1 MEWANQDDV
10 IEKMQNK
17 INNLRNAAY
26 IEEKGKNAMLQR
38 DKEEIIKY
46 TEFKIRL
53 EVYTK
58 QADFLEEILLDIDS
72 LKQEEVRNFEE
83 AEEDLREKR
92 YEAYIK
98 IEPTAIGPI

>member
-1 MEWANQDDV
+1 MEWSNQDVV
-10 IEKMQNK
+10 IGKMQNK

-26 IEEKGKNAMLQR
+26 IAEKGKDAMLQR

-46 TEFKIRL
+46 TEFKVRL
-53 EVYTK
+53 EDYTK
-58 QADFLEEILLDIDS
+58 QADFLEEILLDIDL

-92 YEAYIK
+92 ADAYI
-98 IEPTAIGPI
+98 

>member
-1 MEWANQDDV
+1 MEWANQDAV

-26 IEEKGKNAMLQR
+26 IEEKGKEAIIQKI
-38 DKEEIIKY
+38 KEDIKKY
-46 TEFKIRL
+46 TEFKVRL
-53 EVYTK
+53 EDYTK

-83 AEEDLREKR
+83 A
-92 YEAYIK
+92 
-98 IEPTAIGPI
+98 

>member
-1 MEWANQDDV
+1 MDWIDRDDA

-26 IEEKGKNAMLQR
+26 IAEKGKEAIIQNS
-38 DKEEIIKY
+38 KESIEKY

-53 EVYTK
+53 EDYTRF
-58 QADFLEEILLDIDS
+58 ADFLEEILLDINRMKEEEI
-72 LKQEEVRNFEE
+72 KQFEL

-92 YEAYIK
+92 YEAYI
-98 IEPTAIGPI
+98 

>member
-1 MEWANQDDV
+1 MEWSNQDAV
-10 IEKMQNK
+10 IEKIQNK
-17 INNLRNAAY
+17 LNNLRNAAY
-26 IEEKGKNAMLQR
+26 IAEKGKNAMLQR
-38 DKEEIIKY
+38 DKEEIIKH
-46 TEFKIRL
+46 TEFKVRL

-58 QADFLEEILLDIDS
+58 QADFLEEILLDINCAREEEI
-72 LKQEEVRNFEE
+72 KQLEE

>member
-92 YEAYIK
+92 YEAYI
-98 IEPTAIGPI
+98 